1 MFENEKVEVVLTID
15 PKSLT
20 NIILNDYS
28 ERYNSIQQ
36 KMIERHRS
44 TVKLTVVGDE
54 GCVLSLNEELKGKV
68 FYALFEAIEHYF
80 DN

>member
-1 MFENEKVEVVLTID
+1 MPENEKVEVVLTID

-36 KMIERHRS
+36 KIIERHRS
-44 TVKLTVVGDE
+44 EVKLTVVGVE
-54 GCVLSLNEELKGKV
+54 GGVLSLNEELKRKV